1 MPLTEHLRELR
12 QRLIKS
18 VVAFL
23 VASGVSFYIAQY
35 IFEILKQPVKKA
47 YPQVELIT
55 LSPTEP
61 LFILIK
67 ISVVFGFILS
77 SPLIFYQLWKFV
89 EPALY
94 PNEKRMVIPITL
106 FSLILFILGASFAY
120 FLVMPIALKFL
131 IGIGFSQLQ
140 ATPFL
145 SVNLYISFLLKMIIG
160 FGIAFQL
167 PIVLFLLQRVG
178 LVTDAQ
184 LKSFRKYF
192 IVLSFVVGAFIAPD
206 ATTQVLMAIP
216 LILLY
221 EVSLLIGK
229 LGKKRKTETAIDVAK
244 EDV

>member
-18 VVAFL
+18 IVAFL
-23 VASGVSFYIAQY
+23 LASGVSFYIAQY
-35 IFEILKQPVKKA
+35 IFEILKQPVKRA

-77 SPLIFYQLWKFV
+77 SPVILYQLWKFV

-94 PNEKRMVIPITL
+94 PNEKRMVLPITL
-106 FSLILFILGASFAY
+106 FSLILFILGGSFAY

-160 FGIAFQL
+160 FGLAFQL
-167 PIVLFLLQRVG
+167 PIVLFLLQRAG
-178 LVTDAQ
+178 IVTEAQ

-192 IVLSFVVGAFIAPD
+192 IVLAFVVGAFIAPD

-216 LILLY
+216 LIVLY
-221 EVSLLIGK
+221 EISLLLGK
-229 LGKKRKTETAIDVAK
+229 LGRKKKVETAIEVAK